1 MKRRTENVR
10 HRLNS
15 LVEGQGVAV
24 TLLAFFVFVLLC
36 IRYYQKDNFSP
47 RPSPAPV
54 VIEVQGDVSRPGI
67 YLLPAETATFWDAV
81 QAAGGLS
88 AGGAEN
94 IRRLLLDRTLATGE
108 LLRVTKMADGDFEC
122 TVEPMPAKARLIL
135 GQKLDLNRAGVEEL
149 CLVPHMRPEFAQRI
163 VERRQSRPWSNL
175 GELIEVPGIGPK
187 TIDKWKN
194 HLEVKAH
201 D

>member
-1 MKRRTENVR
+1 MKRRTENANQK
-10 HRLNS
+10 LS
-15 LVEGQGVAV
+15 SFAEGQGVAV
-24 TLLAFFVFVLLC
+24 TLLACLVFVLLC
-36 IRYYQKDNFSP
+36 IRYYQKDNFSS

-54 VIEVQGDVSRPGI
+54 AVEVQGDVSRPGI
-67 YLLPAETATFWDAV
+67 YLLPAETATFWAAV

-88 AGGAEN
+88 AGGAEDSH
-94 IRRLLLDRTLATGE
+94 RLLLDRTIATGE
-108 LLRVTKMADGDFEC
+108 LLRVTKMADGGFEC

-149 CLVPHMRPEFAQRI
+149 SLVPHMRSEFAQRI

-194 HLEVKAH
+194 HLEIKAR